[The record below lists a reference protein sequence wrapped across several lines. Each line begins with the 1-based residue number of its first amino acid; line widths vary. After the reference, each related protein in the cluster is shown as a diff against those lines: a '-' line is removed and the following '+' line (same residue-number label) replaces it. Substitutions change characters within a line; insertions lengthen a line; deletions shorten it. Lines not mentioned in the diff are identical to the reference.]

1 MNSPTTPR
9 HSPTISKST
18 NIGGKKMATNTINNN
33 TPTKF
38 LNPDPWARLIGRANE
53 EKITVNGNT
62 VTALL
67 DTGSQVTHISLDY
80 CQAMGIPINP
90 IDQLVNIEGAGG
102 AIEYVGFIEADLSF
116 PMGTHVFKTEAL
128 LLVLPTTEYQK
139 RVPVTI
145 GTSLTDMAV
154 DSLGT
159 SDTANLSTPWK
170 TVCCATQTRGKY
182 RYNTFRNK
190 LSKLLNL

>member
-1 MNSPTTPR
+1 MNVIILP
-9 HSPTISKST
+9 I
-18 NIGGKKMATNTINNN
+18 
-33 TPTKF
+33 F

-53 EKITVNGNT
+53 EKIRVNVNT

-90 IDQLVNIEGAGG
+90 IEQLVNTEGAVGD
-102 AIEYVGFIEADLSF
+102 AIEYVGFIEADLTF

-139 RVPVTI
+139 RVPITI
-145 GTSLTDMAV
+145 GTSLTDMVV

-159 SDTANLSTPWK
+159 SDPSKLSTHWK
-170 TVCCATQTRGKY
+170 TVCLATETRRKIQTQQFQKQTVKTTKPITLPPFSTTVVHGH
-182 RYNTFRNK
+182 TK
-190 LSKLLNL
+190 LRSEAQPDC